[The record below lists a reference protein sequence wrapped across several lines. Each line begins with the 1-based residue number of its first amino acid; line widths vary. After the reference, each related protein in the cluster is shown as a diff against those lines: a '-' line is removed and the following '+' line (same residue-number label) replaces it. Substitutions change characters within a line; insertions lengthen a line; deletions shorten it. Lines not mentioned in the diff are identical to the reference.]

1 MTSLLDRDASPRAR
15 LMPSPDDAR
24 VLLGVAFR
32 PSGILLA
39 VVSVVVVLTLVLAG
53 SDLTG
58 TFGALAGT
66 WLAVHQVP
74 LGIAG
79 ATLSLLPILPTA
91 LLVRG
96 VARQVAR
103 AVTPSSSRRDV
114 VWVVAAAL
122 AGPLA
127 MAVVMLAMIGDAS
140 TVIAMSTPGFLATVG
155 WVLLVHGLGAALGC
169 VRGTWPTPV
178 HRLDL
183 PAWALAAAGPAARA
197 GAVLVAGGAVTVVV
211 SLVLSMSTMG
221 AVLDAG
227 GGVGGALGLTAL
239 SVLYLPNVVVAA
251 ASVVTGASA
260 SAGVVSVS
268 VFESTGGDLPAV
280 PVLAALPESS
290 AQIWWPVLLVVP
302 AVAAIVLGRAAAR
315 ATATLP
321 DALRAASLAAV
332 LVALG
337 CAVVSAVSGGVVGTF
352 GHFGAD
358 IALFAVTAFTWCLVV
373 GVVAAGVAA
382 YVLRRHDVHGWDDP
396 VDQTADRDRASTPSD
411 AVAAL
416 PAGSATEPTDDADT
430 TDVPEPADTTEPAE
444 TTETEVDTAETVP
457 AESGKSESATTAAS
471 ETTPTDVVD
480 AEVVDLPDEPK
491 STGV

>member
-1 MTSLLDRDASPRAR
+1 
-15 LMPSPDDAR
+15 MPSPDDAR
-24 VLLGVAFR
+24 MLLGVAFR
-32 PSGILLA
+32 PSGVLLA

-91 LLVRG
+91 LLIRG

-122 AGPLA
+122 GGPLA

-211 SLVLSMSTMG
+211 SLALSMSTMG
-221 AVLDAG
+221 AVLEAG

-251 ASVVTGASA
+251 ASVVSGASA
-260 SAGVVSVS
+260 AAGATSVS
-268 VFESTGGDLPAV
+268 VFETTGGELPAV

-290 AQIWWPVLLVVP
+290 AQIWWPVLSVIP

-321 DALRAASLAAV
+321 DALRAAALAAV

-337 CAVVSAVSGGVVGTF
+337 CAAVSAVSGGVVGTF
-352 GHFGAD
+352 GRFGAD
-358 IALFAVTAFTWCLVV
+358 VALFAVTAFTWCLVV

-382 YVLRRHDVHGWDDP
+382 YLLRRHDVHGWDDP
-396 VDQTADRDRASTPSD
+396 ADEASDADRASEPRD
-411 AVAAL
+411 AIAAL
-416 PAGSATEPTDDADT
+416 PAGPAVEKPESAEPAESSETEESDTEESDPAGADAT
-430 TDVPEPADTTEPAE
+430 TDVVSAD
-444 TTETEVDTAETVP
+444 
-457 AESGKSESATTAAS
+457 ATTDVVSADA
-471 ETTPTDVVD
+471 TTDVVSADATIDVVSADATTDVVD
-480 AEVVDLPDEPK
+480 AEVVDLPDEPESK
-491 STGV
+491 GV